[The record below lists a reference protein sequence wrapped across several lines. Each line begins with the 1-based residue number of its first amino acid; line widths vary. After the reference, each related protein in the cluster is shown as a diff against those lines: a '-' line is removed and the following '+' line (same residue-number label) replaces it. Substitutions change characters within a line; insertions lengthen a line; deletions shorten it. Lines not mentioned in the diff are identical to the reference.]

1 MLKKRIGKIAF
12 VLACIITMIMPYT
25 STVLAA
31 ALTHETG
38 KTAELQVL
46 IFHEGGEESGN
57 ILNDAQKE
65 FYDKSPYGYT
75 LGNDPT
81 KPGTRVYKII
91 EKGDTGYTNTFY
103 CLDAEKSF
111 PGVTGTNLNSLEYTN
126 VADLKNAT
134 DTNVKALHLGT
145 SYAEDQALWTANYK
159 SLIWLI
165 NNMYL
170 EKQAHEQK
178 NDYLTKAFADYEG
191 SDIEVVKAF
200 LTDDDIDVVQ
210 QYAIWYFTNGNNIK
224 YNTNTLPTVTLT
236 KMNMDRTTVDGSYN
250 DLTGQAERQLMAN
263 HLFRYLVE
271 NAKKAEETAV
281 TYPQVAETTAGANL
295 LDDTGYYVVG
305 PFKMTSGTAAKTEY
319 SLKLLDQ
326 NDNEINRN
334 EYKIYIEGE
343 EGFTD
348 KNVDE
353 IFDAQYYIYLPKTN
367 KTITKINL
375 KIDYLSF
382 DTNASL
388 WKNTTTDDTG
398 KEVYQPVVLITRGDI
413 PHSDNK
419 DYEID
424 RKTADLSLRKH
435 IIKVNDKAVD
445 RSPKVDVTGLK
456 AEETTAVYKHA
467 KDPVKVSN
475 GDTIVYEIRVYN
487 EADIEARGTVIIDAL
502 PKGLEF
508 VEDSPINTTYDWEK
522 VTEGNNVV
530 TYKTEYLRN
539 TTIAAFDKNTD
550 GLSSE
555 AVQIECKVS
564 DAARASSVLTNVA
577 EIQADEIEDRD
588 SAPEN
593 NDYLKNDYDSSNY
606 TGNNENKEDLADADY
621 YYKGREDDDD
631 FEKVIVEG
639 KTFDLSLQKFIT
651 KINKNAPATNR
662 EPVVDVTNLKNG
674 TSTNATYK
682 TTKTPLVVKKGDIV
696 TYTIRVYNEGETAGY
711 AEEVADYLPEGL
723 GFLVGHT
730 TNVDNFWSIPE
741 GAESVKLSTIPN
753 GTTNLSVD
761 DFNNI
766 KKLDDVVVVKGKV
779 KITSTKLKSSDTDEK
794 NLIDGFDREKDTALG
809 YRDIQ
814 VTCIVLADEVV
825 NNNCRNIAEITK
837 HSDKNKEEIT
847 DQDSVP
853 NTVNPDQYPGNDENQ
868 DDHDYENLA
877 TDKRE
882 FDLSLQKFITKLN
895 NDKITGREPS
905 VVVSSEGKIQFSA
918 PSTAKDPLHVKN
930 GDTVV
935 YTIRVYNEGNMSGYA
950 QEVSDDLPAGLE
962 FLTDHEV
969 NKKYGWELYD
979 KNGNKT
985 TDLSQAV
992 KVKTDY
998 LSKNKSESRNQ
1009 NCLLDAFDKATDK
1022 TPDYRDVE
1030 IAFKVVENK
1039 ISSKTQ
1045 RTIINTAEITNDA
1058 DKDGNSVDDVD
1069 STPNNNKSDED
1080 DIDQEKV
1087 YVKYFDLSLQKDLV
1101 KIIITE
1107 DGTTKEV
1114 LLGKDAGLQKVEI
1127 HRKKIDKTTV
1137 KFVYD
1142 ITVKN
1147 EGEIAGYATEITDYI
1162 PEGLEFIA
1170 EENTAWT
1177 KVTDREIKTSALS
1190 NTLLEPG
1197 KTAKVQVVLKWI
1209 NDENNFGTKVN
1220 IAEISADKNDSNT
1233 PDIDSTPNNK
1243 VDGEDDIDKAEVML
1257 AISTGT
1263 APTYVMLAL
1272 TVSIIMVT
1280 GIALIKK
1287 YVLI

>member
-398 KEVYQPVVLITRGDI
+398 KEVYQPVVLITRGDM

-424 RKTADLSLRKH
+424 GKQQ
-435 IIKVNDKAVD
+435 I
-445 RSPKVDVTGLK
+445 
-456 AEETTAVYKHA
+456 
-467 KDPVKVSN
+467 
-475 GDTIVYEIRVYN
+475 
-487 EADIEARGTVIIDAL
+487 
-502 PKGLEF
+502 
-508 VEDSPINTTYDWEK
+508 
-522 VTEGNNVV
+522 
-530 TYKTEYLRN
+530 YL
-539 TTIAAFDKNTD
+539 
-550 GLSSE
+550 
-555 AVQIECKVS
+555 
-564 DAARASSVLTNVA
+564 
-577 EIQADEIEDRD
+577 
-588 SAPEN
+588 
-593 NDYLKNDYDSSNY
+593 
-606 TGNNENKEDLADADY
+606 
-621 YYKGREDDDD
+621 
-631 FEKVIVEG
+631 
-639 KTFDLSLQKFIT
+639 
-651 KINKNAPATNR
+651 
-662 EPVVDVTNLKNG
+662 
-674 TSTNATYK
+674 
-682 TTKTPLVVKKGDIV
+682 
-696 TYTIRVYNEGETAGY
+696 
-711 AEEVADYLPEGL
+711 
-723 GFLVGHT
+723 
-730 TNVDNFWSIPE
+730 
-741 GAESVKLSTIPN
+741 
-753 GTTNLSVD
+753 
-761 DFNNI
+761 
-766 KKLDDVVVVKGKV
+766 
-779 KITSTKLKSSDTDEK
+779 
-794 NLIDGFDREKDTALG
+794 
-809 YRDIQ
+809 
-814 VTCIVLADEVV
+814 
-825 NNNCRNIAEITK
+825 
-837 HSDKNKEEIT
+837 
-847 DQDSVP
+847 
-853 NTVNPDQYPGNDENQ
+853 
-868 DDHDYENLA
+868 
-877 TDKRE
+877 
-882 FDLSLQKFITKLN
+882 
-895 NDKITGREPS
+895 
-905 VVVSSEGKIQFSA
+905 
-918 PSTAKDPLHVKN
+918 
-930 GDTVV
+930 
-935 YTIRVYNEGNMSGYA
+935 
-950 QEVSDDLPAGLE
+950 
-962 FLTDHEV
+962 
-969 NKKYGWELYD
+969 
-979 KNGNKT
+979 
-985 TDLSQAV
+985 
-992 KVKTDY
+992 
-998 LSKNKSESRNQ
+998 
-1009 NCLLDAFDKATDK
+1009 
-1022 TPDYRDVE
+1022 
-1030 IAFKVVENK
+1030 
-1039 ISSKTQ
+1039 
-1045 RTIINTAEITNDA
+1045 
-1058 DKDGNSVDDVD
+1058 
-1069 STPNNNKSDED
+1069 
-1080 DIDQEKV
+1080 
-1087 YVKYFDLSLQKDLV
+1087 
-1101 KIIITE
+1101 
-1107 DGTTKEV
+1107 
-1114 LLGKDAGLQKVEI
+1114 
-1127 HRKKIDKTTV
+1127 
-1137 KFVYD
+1137 
-1142 ITVKN
+1142 
-1147 EGEIAGYATEITDYI
+1147 
-1162 PEGLEFIA
+1162 
-1170 EENTAWT
+1170 
-1177 KVTDREIKTSALS
+1177 
-1190 NTLLEPG
+1190 
-1197 KTAKVQVVLKWI
+1197 
-1209 NDENNFGTKVN
+1209 
-1220 IAEISADKNDSNT
+1220 
-1233 PDIDSTPNNK
+1233 
-1243 VDGEDDIDKAEVML
+1243 
-1257 AISTGT
+1257 
-1263 APTYVMLAL
+1263 
-1272 TVSIIMVT
+1272 
-1280 GIALIKK
+1280 
-1287 YVLI
+1287 